1 MSKKHFDEYYEKVC
15 KDYKE
20 LLETLKDL
28 EDECNRNLV
37 SPDRLEQFKQTLQPV
52 KLNYQTLSWIKF
64 LLNKP
69 NKKQKQEKYTNQQK
83 SFLEAIGNERS
94 PENVLKENK
103 TTIEKLKL

>member
-1 MSKKHFDEYYEKVC
+1 MYSNELPRVSVPEKP
-15 KDYKE
+15 
-20 LLETLKDL
+20 LHSLKAPPEMVL
-28 EDECNRNLV
+28 TV
-37 SPDRLEQFKQTLQPV
+37 FGITKFPDRLEQFKQTLQPV